1 MESVEKTCG
10 SCMYGDYYKRK
21 GATLKT
27 AVMCEVYSH
36 RMERG
41 HKACHN
47 WKERKDGRSIR
58 EMPL

>member
-1 MESVEKTCG
+1 MEKEERCCG
-10 SCMYGDYYKRK
+10 SCLYGDYYKRK

-27 AVMCEVYSH
+27 AVLCEVYSR

-47 WKERKDGRSIR
+47 WKEKHGD
-58 EMPL
+58 